1 MLLKM
6 AADIIVLVHLMF
18 IVFVVTGGFFVL
30 KWPKIAWLH
39 IPAVIWGALIEF
51 AGWVCPLTPVENS
64 LREAGGKAAYQSE
77 FINHYIIPVIYPA
90 GLTREIQ
97 FVMGCIVIVLN
108 VLIYGM
114 LIVKKVR
121 KE

>member
-1 MLLKM
+1 MLLKI
-6 AADIIVLVHLMF
+6 AADIIVLIHLLF
-18 IVFVVTGGFFVL
+18 IIFVVAGGFFVL
-30 KWPKIAWLH
+30 KWPKTAWLH
-39 IPAVIWGALIEF
+39 IPAAIWGALIEL

-64 LREAGGKAAYQSE
+64 IRTGGGEAAYRSG
-77 FINHYIIPVIYPA
+77 FIDHYVIPVIYPA

-97 FVMGCIVIVLN
+97 LVLGCIVIVLN
-108 VLIYGM
+108 VLIYGV